1 MSQSGAPTTPMIPKD
16 RIEFS
21 AIDDRPPLTLPGGAR
36 LVVWP
41 VLALEDWDIAS
52 AMPRTVLPPPMGQPM
67 LPDVPNWSW
76 HEYGMRV
83 GFWRIKKIFERLGI
97 SPTVT
102 MNAKVCL
109 NYPRVAEACRANGW
123 EFNAHSFGQVPMH
136 KLDNQKEIIDKSVEI
151 ITEAAGRP
159 PRGWFGPGLT
169 QTYETLDLLAEAGIE
184 YIGDMVLDDHPV
196 PVKTKHGPII
206 ALPYNFEVHDI
217 AMMAIQH
224 QASESFMRRML
235 DSFDWLY
242 AEAEETGSARILAF
256 AVHPY
261 LSGVPHRVG
270 YLREGLEQIVKKP
283 GVVVWNGE
291 RILDWYLKE
300 RPLV

>member
-1 MSQSGAPTTPMIPKD
+1 MTAMIPRD
-16 RIEFS
+16 RLEFS
-21 AIDDRPPLTLPGGAR
+21 AIDDRPPLELPGDAR
-36 LVVWP
+36 LVIWP
-41 VLALEDWDIAS
+41 VLALEDWDIGR
-52 AMPRTVLPPPMGQPM
+52 AMPRTVLPPPMGQPL

-83 GFWRIKKIFERLGI
+83 GFWRLKKLFESLDI

-123 EFNAHSFGQVPMH
+123 EFNAHALSQLPMH
-136 KLDNQKEIIDKSVEI
+136 KVEDQREEIRKSVDI
-151 ITEAAGRP
+151 ITEAAGRA

-169 QTYETLDLLAEAGIE
+169 QTFETLDYLAEAGIE

-196 PVKTKHGPII
+196 PLRTRFGPVV

-224 QASESFMRRML
+224 QASEAFMRRFL
-235 DSFDWLY
+235 DSFNWLY
-242 AEAEETGSARILAF
+242 EEAEESARILAF

-261 LSGVPHRVG
+261 LSGVPHRIC
-270 YLREGLEQIVKKP
+270 YLKEALEQIVGTP

-291 RILDWYLKE
+291 RILDWYLGE
-300 RPLV
+300 RPLPA